1 VDSTMAG
8 YLEKNSM
15 PSNVGRLDKMQQR
28 IKANLD
34 IVKQGH
40 RSTRTDLGTIG
51 IVSEKNLGDQY
62 WENQSLRQ
70 SQRFAIKSLLD
81 AADS

>member
-1 VDSTMAG
+1 MAS

-15 PSNVGRLDKMQQR
+15 PSNVGRLDRMQQR

-34 IVKQGH
+34 KVKHGH
-40 RSTRTDLGTIG
+40 RRTRTDLGAMG
-51 IVSEKNLGDQY
+51 IVSEKNLGGQY
-62 WENQSLRQ
+62 CENQSLWQ